1 MTQVFQKY
9 LNKLE
14 DVDEYSID
22 ADDLLQIFQTS
33 IDAIQA
39 KGIQENLQGSHTA
52 FRPHPKEA
60 LYLFTD
66 LLAAN
71 SVSTSEEQDEKE
83 QDAHK
88 VSGAIEI
95 LQRFAGSTALSVVFD
110 GEGEMVV
117 SGCDYSIQ
125 DWFQD
130 PYSPN
135 ARVPCSCQVLCI
147 PQRCTQ
153 ISWESQNQMQT

>member
-1 MTQVFQKY
+1 MPSPQ
-9 LNKLE
+9 
-14 DVDEYSID
+14 
-22 ADDLLQIFQTS
+22 
-33 IDAIQA
+33 
-39 KGIQENLQGSHTA
+39 
-52 FRPHPKEA
+52 RR

-110 GEGEMVV
+110 GGGRDGRIRLRLLDPGLV
-117 SGCDYSIQ
+117 SGPIFTKCKGAMLMLSGTLHPPKMYAD
-125 DWFQD
+125 
-130 PYSPN
+130 
-135 ARVPCSCQVLCI
+135 LG
-147 PQRCTQ
+147 
-153 ISWESQNQMQT
+153 ESQNQMQT